1 MHAKLTST
9 QDMISTASSFV
20 VAEYVFNRGVDG
32 KVSNETRVSLFGK
45 RHFILFLTLPILA
58 PTSTKRSIA
67 FTSPIKSNARAV
79 SPTVIVTDPLN
90 P

>member
-45 RHFILFLTLPILA
+45 RHFILFFNLA
-58 PTSTKRSIA
+58 HTRADVHQA
-67 FTSPIKSNARAV
+67 FDRLHVADQVERPGR
-79 SPTVIVTDPLN
+79 
-90 P
+90 